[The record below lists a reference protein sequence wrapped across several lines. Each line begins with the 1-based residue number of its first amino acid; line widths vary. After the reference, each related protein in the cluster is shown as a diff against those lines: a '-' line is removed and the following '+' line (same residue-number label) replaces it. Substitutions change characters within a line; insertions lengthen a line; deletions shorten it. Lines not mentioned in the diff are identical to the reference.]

1 MKKINY
7 FLLFASLVFISMN
20 SAFAKTAP
28 GIMDAYKTE
37 KVSEHGFVI
46 FGPLDMPN
54 AKNRGFMNN
63 PGFIITDK
71 SVFVIDPGST
81 VHVGKAL
88 LSKIKKQTNL
98 PITHVFNTHIHGDH
112 WLGNQAI
119 AEKYPDVKI
128 YAHPE
133 MIKEAKG
140 GEADSW
146 IKLLETM
153 TEGASKGTKAVI
165 PTIALENG
173 QQVKIDNITVKAH
186 LIDIAHTKT
195 DAMFEIVEDKLF
207 FTGDNA
213 FNNRMPRLDD
223 GSFKGN
229 IAAMD
234 LALKL
239 PLETVIPGHGPKG
252 GKEILTDFKTFLKT
266 IYDTSKAMYEDDK
279 EAFEMK
285 PVIVKKM
292 AKFSGWTSFDDS
304 IGKLISLAVLEAEN
318 D

>member
-1 MKKINY
+1 
-7 FLLFASLVFISMN
+7 MN
-20 SAFAKTAP
+20 AFKA
-28 GIMDAYKTE
+28 E
-37 KVSEHGFVI
+37 KVSEHGWVV
-46 FGPLDMPN
+46 FGPLDVPN
-54 AKNRGFMNN
+54 AKNKGFMNN
-63 PGFIITDK
+63 PGFIIADK
-71 SVFVIDPGST
+71 SVIVIDPGST
-81 VHVGKAL
+81 VHVGNAL
-88 LSKIKKQTNL
+88 LDKIRKKTNL

-119 AEKYPDVKI
+119 ADAYPDVKI

-133 MIKEAKG
+133 MIKQAKG

-165 PTIALENG
+165 PSIALENG
-173 QQVKIDNITVKAH
+173 QQVKIDNITIKTH
-186 LIDIAHTKT
+186 LMDIAHTTT
-195 DAMFEIVEDKLF
+195 DAMFEIIEDKLF

-234 LALKL
+234 LALEL

-252 GKEILTDFKTFLKT
+252 GKEILTNFRAFLNT
-266 IYDTSKAMYEDDK
+266 IYDTSKTMYEDDK

-285 PVIVKKM
+285 PIVVKKM
-292 AKFSGWTSFDDS
+292 AKYASWNNFDDS

-318 D
+318 E